1 MRARIWS
8 SFSSNG
14 GRCLKNFNSLK
25 SCACTTRNIESITCQ
40 RANYTTPRLLPIAMG
55 RSDSLTMS
63 RNFTSKATSSSED
76 DILDNQTKPLSELSQ
91 EDMSLAMKAAN
102 EDEVIATTNSSINL
116 QDIPGTSK
124 GGSRKLA
131 ILFTCNVCETR
142 SAKRFTEQ
150 AYKNGVVLV
159 RCPKCEN
166 LHLIADRLGYFSDN
180 EDGKGWDI
188 EQFMK
193 NVNAEES
200 KGFIKV
206 ATEGQEVL
214 EVTLKDV
221 LGDKIP

>member
-8 SFSSNG
+8 SFSSNT
-14 GRCLKNFNSLK
+14 GRCLKNLTSLK
-25 SCACTTRNIESITCQ
+25 SCTCSGRNIARITCQ
-40 RANYTTPRLLPIAMG
+40 RANYNTSRLIPRAMG
-55 RSDSLTMS
+55 GSDSLTTS
-63 RNFTSKATSSSED
+63 RRFTSKTTSSRED

-91 EDMSLAMKAAN
+91 GDMSLAMKAAN
-102 EDEVIATTNSSINL
+102 EDEIIATTDSSINL

-150 AYKNGVVLV
+150 AYKHGVVLV

-193 NVNAEES
+193 NVNSEES
-200 KGFIKV
+200 KGFVKV

>member
-1 MRARIWS
+1 M
-8 SFSSNG
+8 
-14 GRCLKNFNSLK
+14 C
-25 SCACTTRNIESITCQ
+25 
-40 RANYTTPRLLPIAMG
+40 
-55 RSDSLTMS
+55 RSDLLSMS
-63 RNFTSKATSSSED
+63 RSFASKSTSSKED
-76 DILDNQTKPLSELSQ
+76 DILDNQTKPLAELSQ

-102 EDEVIATTNSSINL
+102 EDGVTATTNSSINL
-116 QDIPGTSK
+116 EDIPGTSK

-180 EDGKGWDI
+180 GDGKGWDI

-193 NVNAEES
+193 DVNSEDS

-214 EVTLKDV
+214 EITLKDV

>member
-1 MRARIWS
+1 MRARICS
-8 SFSSNG
+8 SFSSNAG
-14 GRCLKNFNSLK
+14 KRLKNFNSLK
-25 SCACTTRNIESITCQ
+25 SCACTARNIERTCQ
-40 RANYTTPRLLPIAMG
+40 RANYNTPRLIPIEMC
-55 RSDSLTMS
+55 RSDLLSMS
-63 RNFTSKATSSSED
+63 RSFASKSTSSKED
-76 DILDNQTKPLSELSQ
+76 DILDNQTKPLAELSQ

-102 EDEVIATTNSSINL
+102 EDGVTATTNSSINL

-180 EDGKGWDI
+180 GDGKGWDI

-193 NVNAEES
+193 DVNSEDS

-214 EVTLKDV
+214 EITLKDV